1 MSTKLLIG
9 QAPFRENPDD
19 KTTAECTPV
28 EEVQAA
34 EIDKELAAIA
44 DSENHMVNYKSEI
57 IFCFVSRFRSHAS
70 LFPFC
75 RMIMIYNVNFYNS
88 WIKASYSSI
97 RELV

>member
-19 KTTAECTPV
+19 KTTTECTPV

-44 DSENHMVNYKSEI
+44 NSENHMVKYKMT
-57 IFCFVSRFRSHAS
+57 FF
-70 LFPFC
+70 L
-75 RMIMIYNVNFYNS
+75 
-88 WIKASYSSI
+88 
-97 RELV
+97 L